1 MMYYEK
7 LDCNCSFM
15 KEWKKQPKQPRR
27 ALPVEELQSC
37 CVMKRR
43 KDNPRNPIVKR
54 PSYIFCMIFQQRPK
68 EQAEEKKKQA
78 KKQNKP
84 KRRKDQRTTER
95 NCVRKLRSLRGRKK
109 IQKKTKKERTGS
121 DEGFKTAD
129 ELLADGTTKLQ
140 NTALSSSSTGMESQD
155 VKVAFLMIEIKTKQK

>member
-27 ALPVEELQSC
+27 VLPVEELQPC

-109 IQKKTKKERTGS
+109 IQKKQKKKEQEAMK
-121 DEGFKTAD
+121 D
-129 ELLADGTTKLQ
+129 LKLQ
-140 NTALSSSSTGMESQD
+140 TNFWLMAQPSCRIPRFLL
-155 VKVAFLMIEIKTKQK
+155 VAQEWNRKM